1 VVGPGLVA
9 ITMQVNGAAR
19 RLEVEPRPPS
29 PSRCAWG
36 SGSRRMVN
44 ANLDQ
49 YKIAGAR
56 ETPAIRTIFVEHEQK
71 RTSTEVNGL
80 GEPAN
85 IATAAAIANAVYDAT
100 GVRMRR
106 LPMSPPVVVATL
118 AAAAAS
124 KKGGSAR

>member
-1 VVGPGLVA
+1 MP
-9 ITMQVNGAAR
+9 T
-19 RLEVEPRPPS
+19 S
-29 PSRCAWG
+29 TK
-36 SGSRRMVN
+36 
-44 ANLDQ
+44 

-56 ETPAIRTIFVEHEQK
+56 ETPAIRTIFVEHEQG

-85 IATAAAIANAVYDAT
+85 IATAAPIANAVY
-100 GVRMRR
+100 
-106 LPMSPPVVVATL
+106 TL